1 MLVAATVM
9 IVLQRFLV
17 LNEWPCGTE
26 PRIGEP
32 ATAFAAALP
41 QLLWVGDSF
50 QSV

>member
-9 IVLQRFLV
+9 IVLQRFV
-17 LNEWPCGTE
+17 ILNEGPCGTE
-26 PRIGEP
+26 PRIREP

-41 QLLWVGDSF
+41 VLLWVGNSF